1 MAEYRIEY
9 SLQRAEED
17 YGEFT
22 EIGFGSSGD
31 WGTLGAA
38 CHMLTSA
45 VTNYGWETEGGHPDP
60 DEIRKLDAL
69 GGGDPT

>member
-17 YGEFT
+17 DGEFT
-22 EIGFGSSGD
+22 EIGFGSSGS
-31 WGTLGAA
+31 WGSLNEA

-45 VTNYGWETEGGHPDP
+45 VTNYGWETTAEHPDP
-60 DEIRKLDAL
+60 DDIRKLDDAN
-69 GGGDPT
+69 GDEE